1 MRLLV
6 FADLHLDATFA
17 WAGREGAQRR
27 RQAIR
32 DTLGSIVQLAGEVEP
47 DAVLCGGDLYEQ
59 ERFTPDTGAFLK
71 STFEHLERPLYIAPG
86 NHDYFAPESLYAQ
99 IDWSPNVHIFR
110 GESFEAVELTE
121 GVVLWGFAHHRPAD
135 TPPPFAGGFT
145 VDGAA
150 GDLHLGLFHGSE
162 RASFELEVDEKTQAE
177 KGRHAPFDAAE
188 IEASGLAHAFV
199 GHYHRPKAGD
209 WHTYPGNPQPLTFGE
224 QGERGAVVVEIAA
237 DGSLERTWHPVAAS
251 PAHDLAVD
259 VSGAESLQDIRDRVA
274 ETLEDLSGVARLALE
289 GEVAPG
295 VELDR
300 QSLERLCELDNDLD
314 APPVIDASGVH
325 PAYDIEALKH
335 EKTVRGQFVSDVLE
349 SDAFASEAERRR
361 VLVTGLRAL
370 DGRQDLEVSW

>member
-32 DTLGSIVQLAGEVEP
+32 DTLGNIARLADEVEP
-47 DAVLCGGDLYEQ
+47 DAVLCAGDLYEQ

-71 STFEHLERPLYIAPG
+71 STLERLERPIYISPG
-86 NHDYFAPESLYAQ
+86 NHDYLARDSLYAQ
-99 IDWSPNVHIFR
+99 IDWSPNVHLFR
-110 GESFEAVELTE
+110 REAFEPVELTE
-121 GVVLWGFAHHRPAD
+121 GVVLWGFAHQRPAD
-135 TPPPFAGGFT
+135 TPPPFAAGFA
-145 VDGAA
+145 VDAAA

-162 RASFELEVDEKTQAE
+162 RASFELEVADKAQ
-177 KGRHAPFDAAE
+177 HAPFDAAE
-188 IEASGLAHAFV
+188 IQASGLAHAFV

-224 QGERGAVVVEIAA
+224 SGERGAVVVEIAS
-237 DGSLERTWHPVAAS
+237 DGSLERTWRTVAAS
-251 PAHDLAVD
+251 PAHDLAID

-274 ETLEDLSGVARLALE
+274 ASLEGLSGVARLALE

-300 QSLERLCELDNDLD
+300 QSLERLGEIDNDLD
-314 APPVIDASGVH
+314 APPLIDASGVH

-335 EKTVRGQFVSDVLE
+335 EKTVRGQFVSDVLA
-349 SDAFASEAERRR
+349 SDAFESDAERRR

-370 DGRQDLEVSW
+370 DGRDDLEVSW